1 VIKIPFGA
9 LSEDALLG
17 VIDEFIQREGTD
29 YGHRD
34 YTLDEKR
41 RSVRAALERGRAMI
55 VYDEATRTTTVLL
68 VTD

>member
-1 VIKIPFGA
+1 MIKIPFGA

-17 VIDEFIQREGTD
+17 VIDDFIHREGTD

-34 YTLDEKR
+34 YALDEKR
-41 RSVRAALERGRAMI
+41 RAVRAALEVGRATI
-55 VYDEATRTTTVLL
+55 VYDEATRTTTLLL

>member
-1 VIKIPFGA
+1 MIKIPFGA

-41 RSVRAALERGRAMI
+41 RSVRSALERGRAMI